1 MGSHKIGRVILYA
14 PALLCFRKYW
24 PDDGLLRA
32 KLIVNNRNNKRKR
45 HLCQTEYIFN
55 FILIL
60 YFKHNGISSAKF
72 CSIAVFR
79 DFVALSKILI
89 SLYK

>member
-14 PALLCFRKYW
+14 QAFLCFRKYW
-24 PDDGLLRA
+24 PDHGLLKA
-32 KLIVNNRNNKRKR
+32 KVIANIRNNKRKR
-45 HLCQTEYIFN
+45 QLCQTEYIFN

-60 YFKHNGISSAKF
+60 YFKHNGISSAKV

-89 SLYK
+89 NLYK